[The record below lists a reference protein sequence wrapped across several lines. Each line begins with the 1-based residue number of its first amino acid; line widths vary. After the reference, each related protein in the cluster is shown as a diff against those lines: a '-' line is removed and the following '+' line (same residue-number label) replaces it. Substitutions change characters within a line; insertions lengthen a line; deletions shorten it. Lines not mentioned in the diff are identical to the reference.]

1 MLLGKLIAVSE
12 EVGNNFMKSLEIMWK
27 GVVAIFVVIALV
39 ILCTEVLKRSIK
51 VAAAKKAL
59 KEQEAASAGTDEE
72 NKK

>member
-51 VAAAKKAL
+51 VAAAKKEL
-59 KEQEAASAGTDEE
+59 KEQEAAAAGADAE
-72 NKK
+72 NKN

>member
-59 KEQEAASAGTDEE
+59 KEQEAAAEGTDAE
-72 NKK
+72 NKN

>member
-51 VAAAKKAL
+51 VVAAKKAL
-59 KEQEAASAGTDEE
+59 KEQEAASAGTDAE

>member
-59 KEQEAASAGTDEE
+59 KEQEAAAEGADAE
-72 NKK
+72 NKN

>member
-59 KEQEAASAGTDEE
+59 KEQEAASAAADAE
-72 NKK
+72 NKN

>member
-59 KEQEAASAGTDEE
+59 KVQEAASAGTDAE

>member
-12 EVGNNFMKSLEIMWK
+12 EVSKNFMKSLEIMWK

-59 KEQEAASAGTDEE
+59 KEQEAASASTDAE
-72 NKK
+72 NKN

>member
-1 MLLGKLIAVSE
+1 MLFGQLIAVSE
-12 EVGNNFMKSLEIMWK
+12 EVSKNFMKSLEIMWK

-39 ILCTEVLKRSIK
+39 ILCIEVLKRSIK

-59 KEQEAASAGTDEE
+59 KEQEAASASTDAE

>member
-1 MLLGKLIAVSE
+1 MLLGTLIAVSE
-12 EVGNNFMKSLEIMWK
+12 EVGNNFMKSLEIMWQ

-39 ILCTEVLKRSIK
+39 ILCTDALKRSIK

-59 KEQEAASAGTDEE
+59 KEQEAASAGTDAE

>member
-39 ILCTEVLKRSIK
+39 IL
-51 VAAAKKAL
+51 
-59 KEQEAASAGTDEE
+59 
-72 NKK
+72 

>member
-12 EVGNNFMKSLEIMWK
+12 EVGKNFMKSLEIMWK

-59 KEQEAASAGTDEE
+59 KEQEAASAGTDAE
-72 NKK
+72 NKN